1 MTIAHAKLSASG
13 SKRWLTCSAS
23 VQAEAGLTES
33 SSNIYA
39 DEGTAAHELGER
51 CLQNGKMASDYIGES
66 ITAGDHTFEVDED
79 MASAVQVYVD
89 YCNNLPVE
97 IRLLEKRVRF
107 DKWVPDGFGTSDF
120 IGIGKFSKMV
130 PDRKVI
136 YVVDYKHG
144 KGVLVDALDNS
155 QAMLYGL
162 GVIQTL
168 NFIYDFNENDQI
180 VCVIVQPRL
189 DHISEF
195 SITVGDL
202 LRWADKTVLPA
213 VKDALGDNPTYT
225 PGEEQCRWCK
235 AKATCRALAEENFKT
250 VAKDFT
256 VIGEEFEVKD
266 RAKLTPA
273 EIGVIMQKIPMIK
286 DWGKAVEAHGFNL
299 KMSGVHVP
307 GFKIVKGKAK
317 NKIWNEDEETV
328 SIQLES
334 MSYALENGSYTFME
348 EKDIFKKSM
357 LTPTQIIKLLKSRKM
372 DEKQIDLFWDQPEG
386 ELTIA
391 PESDKRKEVILKPAV
406 EEDFTAIT

>member
-1 MTIAHAKLSASG
+1 MTLAHAKLSASG
-13 SKRWLTCSAS
+13 SKRWLSCSAS

-33 SSNIYA
+33 GSNIYA

-51 CLQNGKMASDYIGES
+51 CLREGKMASHFIGES
-66 ITAGDHTFEVDED
+66 IIAGDHTFEVDED

-97 IRLLEKRVRF
+97 VRLLEKRVRF
-107 DKWVPDGFGTSDF
+107 DKWVRDGFGTSDF
-120 IGIGKFSKMV
+120 IGIGKFSKMA

-136 YVVDYKHG
+136 YVVDLKFG
-144 KGVLVDALDNS
+144 KGIMVDALDNS

-168 NFIYDFNENDQI
+168 NFVYDFKENDQI

-195 SITVGDL
+195 TITVGDL
-202 LRWADKTVLPA
+202 LRWADNTVVPA
-213 VKDALGDNPTYT
+213 VADALGDNPTYN
-225 PGEEQCRWCK
+225 PGDEQCRWCK
-235 AKATCRALAEENFKT
+235 AKGSCKALAEENLKV
-250 VAKDFT
+250 VARDFS

-273 EIGVIMQKIPMIK
+273 EVGSIMQKLKGIY

-299 KMSGVHVP
+299 KMSGTHVP

-317 NKIWNEDEETV
+317 NKIWNEDEDTV
-328 SIQLES
+328 SIQLGS
-334 MSYALENGSYTFME
+334 MRYFEGGE
-348 EKDIFKKSM
+348 EFRLTHMDYMKTSIR
-357 LTPTQIIKLLKSRKM
+357 TPTQMIKILKSKGM

-386 ELTIA
+386 GLTIA
-391 PESDKRKEVILKPAV
+391 PEADKRKEIILKSSV
-406 EEDFTAIT
+406 ESDFGAIK